1 MCQLPFCLEKHVI
14 LAVQCAHRDGESL
27 IPVKSVFLNATS
39 KLGGRCSDV
48 SAWVIDVRLSQET

>member
-1 MCQLPFCLEKHVI
+1 VI